1 MKKNKLLSLLCIV
14 LFVILGGLLW
24 REHQVDLERSE
35 YYKQLAKEDRQK
47 QLEEEKKYALVISD
61 LNVDTETELP
71 GTVVFSTDDAIQNQ
85 ESNTYVNTVVSI
97 DTSIECSESV
107 NCSFILKLH
116 FS

>member
-47 QLEEEKKYALVISD
+47 QLEEEKKICISYIRFKCGYRD
-61 LNVDTETELP
+61 RIA
-71 GTVVFSTDDAIQNQ
+71 GYRCF
-85 ESNTYVNTVVSI
+85 
-97 DTSIECSESV
+97 
-107 NCSFILKLH
+107 
-116 FS
+116 

>member
-47 QLEEEKKYALVISD
+47 QLEEEK
-61 LNVDTETELP
+61 NM
-71 GTVVFSTDDAIQNQ
+71 
-85 ESNTYVNTVVSI
+85 
-97 DTSIECSESV
+97 
-107 NCSFILKLH
+107 H
-116 FS
+116 

>member
-1 MKKNKLLSLLCIV
+1 MEKNKLLSLLCIV

-35 YYKQLAKEDRQK
+35 YYTQLAKEGREK

-71 GTVVFSTDDAIQNQ
+71 GAVVFSTDDAIQNQ
-85 ESNTYVNTVVSI
+85 ESNTYVNTIVSI
-97 DTSIECSESV
+97 DTSIECSESDQLLLYL
-107 NCSFILKLH
+107 SLIH
-116 FS
+116 I